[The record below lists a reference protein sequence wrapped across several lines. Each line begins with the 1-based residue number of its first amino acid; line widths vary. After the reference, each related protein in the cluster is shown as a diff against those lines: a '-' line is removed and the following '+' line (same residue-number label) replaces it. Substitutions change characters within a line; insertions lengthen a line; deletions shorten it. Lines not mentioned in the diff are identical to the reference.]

1 MIWYNVIVEEVF
13 VYRHV
18 NAWAKQYQ
26 VTVVHIL
33 LDDNDI
39 DWVIFDMETDF
50 ARQFD
55 QHSER
60 KTCNLTKVCSIVI
73 SISDISFPPV
83 QCVF

>member
-1 MIWYNVIVEEVF
+1 MIWYNLIVEEV
-13 VYRHV
+13 V
-18 NAWAKQYQ
+18 KQYQ

-60 KTCNLTKVCSIVI
+60 KTCNLTKVCNIYTNKKEI
-73 SISDISFPPV
+73 HDQLYIIPNY
-83 QCVF
+83 